1 MTFTPLASPVPG
13 PVLIIPS
20 RRSPL
25 GSPTALIISAKPSRA
40 QTGYHF
46 PKDSVRSPRVT
57 EVKQEA
63 EKWSLLGLECL
74 PLDWDIFKWVSYI
87 YIYNHVMRLYY
98 TYIPYMYA
106 IFIHYIMETWGVYGG
121 GLWISLDKLWISQ
134 WWLCSARNVWR
145 GWCVVIYCK
154 IERYQDLARVA
165 WARLARNKQ
174 ARTKMQLKSPGIDSL
189 LANAWPM
196 YSR

>member
-1 MTFTPLASPVPG
+1 MYMYVYDCICMHMYVYVWNMYVICISMY
-13 PVLIIPS
+13 
-20 RRSPL
+20 
-25 GSPTALIISAKPSRA
+25 ISAYVCSMYVIRI
-40 QTGYHF
+40 
-46 PKDSVRSPRVT
+46 
-57 EVKQEA
+57 
-63 EKWSLLGLECL
+63 SL
-74 PLDWDIFKWVSYI
+74 YI
-87 YIYNHVMRLYY
+87 YVYSWKLG
-98 TYIPYMYA
+98 
-106 IFIHYIMETWGVYGG
+106 GVYGG

-196 YSR
+196 HSR

>member
-1 MTFTPLASPVPG
+1 MGKKTWARTRLTTFTRYKP
-13 PVLIIPS
+13 II
-20 RRSPL
+20 
-25 GSPTALIISAKPSRA
+25 IQIKISRA
-40 QTGYHF
+40 SWH
-46 PKDSVRSPRVT
+46 PIIVRCQRGHGGQRFLV
-57 EVKQEA
+57 
-63 EKWSLLGLECL
+63 SLM
-74 PLDWDIFKWVSYI
+74 IYYAIYSKHI
-87 YIYNHVMRLYY
+87 YIYSWKLG
-98 TYIPYMYA
+98 
-106 IFIHYIMETWGVYGG
+106 GVYGG